1 LILCR
6 DYFNSVKPQGVTKP
20 STHSDGFVDHTA
32 HRKKVKTWFMN
43 PSKFCKEIKAEQSKQ
58 PNKCVYHLSKTHPT
72 TECSVKKECDNLLHT
87 QQSSRPFQ
95 SSSAQSGTS
104 GQLCHITE
112 DLSPDV
118 EPIDENLDV
127 SNENTIHNDTNE
139 EVLSYFSRV
148 TRHYL

>member
-58 PNKCVYHLSKTHPT
+58 P
-72 TECSVKKECDNLLHT
+72 KKSLIQD
-87 QQSSRPFQ
+87 SS
-95 SSSAQSGTS
+95 
-104 GQLCHITE
+104 
-112 DLSPDV
+112 
-118 EPIDENLDV
+118 
-127 SNENTIHNDTNE
+127 
-139 EVLSYFSRV
+139 
-148 TRHYL
+148 HYRMFCKKGM